1 MWIIPKNYQLSS
13 AFAADMVASKEDLTL
28 LGSSIESSLMWRSKP
43 SLLRT
48 WLQRWNRVSW
58 FQRLSSRI
66 LKPSQHTYF
75 ETALTSSLE
84 DIRASR
90 SQPQESDLAPKT
102 PDTSGHLYG
111 DTLNQLD
118 LFGAS
123 LRTLKD
129 TSALASEK
137 SLATWKEQ
145 VIKQRGE
152 YSQRLKSARLTSESG
167 FTYSVPTPTVGM
179 EAPNKNANTK
189 GPKNLMDVATGDWQ
203 HLVPQTWLTPTV
215 QDSKHSGV
223 NPGPNGKRDLLVNQV
238 NWQTPV
244 ANDSVERAKGNY
256 NSRGEAKLSAQVKM
270 WPTPRA
276 SEAEKSSRTVAGAQ
290 REVARGKGAD
300 LSTVVRAMHVETFP
314 TPAARDYRSVT
325 GREHL
330 QRDNHMQ
337 NLNVAAVYRQTWP
350 TPCARDYIGR
360 SGAGRQ
366 ERRGNPSDTLPN
378 AVWNYLIP
386 TVGDKNKVGHLNPDW
401 VEWLMGVPTGW
412 TDLGSWETE

>member
-28 LGSSIESSLMWRSKP
+28 PGLNIESCVMWRSKP
-43 SLLRT
+43 SPLRT
-48 WLQRWNRVSW
+48 WSQRWNRVSW

-167 FTYSVPTPTVGM
+167 FTSWVTPTATDGNPIRGGDLYQTKNGTVR
-179 EAPNKNANTK
+179 AKNKDGTTSQRGLIEQVMWASTEI
-189 GPKNLMDVATGDWQ
+189 G
-203 HLVPQTWLTPTV
+203 TPTASMTVRSKEFRKGRTPSPAEFV
-215 QDSKHSGV
+215 Q
-223 NPGPNGKRDLLVNQV
+223 
-238 NWQTPV
+238 
-244 ANDSVERAKGNY
+244 
-256 NSRGEAKLSAQVKM
+256 M
-270 WPTPRA
+270 WPTPA
-276 SEAEKSSRTVAGAQ
+276 S
-290 REVARGKGAD
+290 
-300 LSTVVRAMHVETFP
+300 
-314 TPAARDYRSVT
+314 RDYRSVT

-330 QRDNHMQ
+330 QRDNCMQ

-378 AVWNYLIP
+378 AVGNYLIP